1 MPLKFVIRFTSILFS
16 LLLLAAL
23 AIHFFFSS
31 KLTTDLW
38 IILVPIILGVPIL
51 TSVFFTKD
59 DELCIPSGD

>member
-1 MPLKFVIRFTSILFS
+1 MPLKFVIRFTSILVS
-16 LLLLAAL
+16 VLILAAI

-51 TSVFFTKD
+51 TSVIFTKD
-59 DELCIPSGD
+59 DELSIPSAD

>member
-1 MPLKFVIRFTSILFS
+1 MPLKFVIRFTSVLFS
-16 LLLLAAL
+16 VLILAAI

-51 TSVFFTKD
+51 TAVIFTKD
-59 DELCIPSGD
+59 DELSIPSAD